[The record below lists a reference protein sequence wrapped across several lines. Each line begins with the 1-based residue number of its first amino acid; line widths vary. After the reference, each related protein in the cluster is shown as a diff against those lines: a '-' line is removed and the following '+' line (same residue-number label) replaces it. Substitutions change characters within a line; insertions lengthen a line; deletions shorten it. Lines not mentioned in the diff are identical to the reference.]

1 MTRPPQRATR
11 VPMSDTSAA
20 PDTNAHAWARGGDT
34 RSPPPD
40 CALPTWTGGGVTLHR
55 HLLVIGSTH
64 DGDLVSQL
72 RYLEAASARFAKVG
86 FVGPANVRRLVEWS
100 MGERVVVISRM
111 PRDVSDWDL
120 HCPIGALA
128 RALGPQAASTQA
140 SRPHLRVT
148 TPAAQMS
155 HPEPRDA
162 ARFGTTGMGDKQRCG
177 LPWPCD
183 HRPDSVDAAA
193 KALIAMATEFQRWTR

>member
-1 MTRPPQRATR
+1 
-11 VPMSDTSAA
+11 MSDTSAA

-140 SRPHLRVT
+140 SPPPPASDDARRANVT
-148 TPAAQMS
+148 
-155 HPEPRDA
+155 PRT
-162 ARFGTTGMGDKQRCG
+162 ARCSPIRYHGHGQ
-177 LPWPCD
+177 
-183 HRPDSVDAAA
+183 
-193 KALIAMATEFQRWTR
+193 